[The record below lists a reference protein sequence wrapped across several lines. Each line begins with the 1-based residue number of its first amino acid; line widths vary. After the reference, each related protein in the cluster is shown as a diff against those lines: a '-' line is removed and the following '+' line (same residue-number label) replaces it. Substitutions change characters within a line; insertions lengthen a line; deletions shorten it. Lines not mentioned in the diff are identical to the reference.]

1 MGIFGPILQ
10 HFPSLSTEFYGVL
23 ASLIITIAM
32 IVFRG
37 QLVRLLSMLPQPLVE
52 LLFTIPILG
61 EAIGRSIFQDEFGEQ
76 VKRAK
81 ARAKGVEESVA
92 GSRAMPTP
100 NRLND
105 PEKQPTRDL
114 VLAAWGALQQNVY
127 DACTASNLPLTP
139 ATRIPEAVRRL
150 GEAHAITAELAHL
163 LDVLYRLG
171 QELADDTGL
180 RPRQDD
186 ARVYTELADL
196 VVDWMMI
203 NILSRRKEEEA
214 NRRPEP
220 KPQPKT
226 LVGGHFP
233 PPQLGYPVAVLVG
246 IGGPLRG
253 QRFSIEK
260 EYYRIGSNAD
270 NDLRI
275 TGDAYVSGNHASIRY
290 EQGSLFL
297 ADQGSRNGS
306 FLNDKRVAG
315 SPVVVRRGD
324 HLRLGESVF
333 QVAGVDPQ
341 VSPVK
346 ESGGTV
352 VR

>member
-1 MGIFGPILQ
+1 MGTLELIIQSFASPLTQIFGGL
-10 HFPSLSTEFYGVL
+10 T
-23 ASLIITIAM
+23 SLIVSI
-32 IVFRG
+32 IVFRE
-37 QLVRLLSMLPQPLVE
+37 QLLRLLSLLPRPLVE
-52 LLFTIPILG
+52 LLFTVPILG

-81 ARAKGVEESVA
+81 ARSKGIEENVA
-92 GSRAMPTP
+92 ASRSMPAP

-105 PEKQPTRDL
+105 SEKQPTRDI

-150 GEAHAITAELAHL
+150 GEAHAITAELAYL
-163 LDVLYRLG
+163 LDVLYKLG
-171 QELADDTGL
+171 QDLADDTPL

-196 VVDWMMI
+196 AMDWMMI
-203 NILSRRKEEEA
+203 NILSRRKKEEA
-214 NRRPEP
+214 TRQEEP
-220 KPQPKT
+220 KPPRKT
-226 LVGGHFP
+226 AVGGHFP
-233 PPQLGYPVAVLVG
+233 PPKLGYPVAVLVG
-246 IGGPLRG
+246 IGGPVRG
-253 QRFSIEK
+253 QRFSVEK

-275 TGDAYVSGNHASIRY
+275 SGDAYVSGYHASLRY
-290 EQGSLFL
+290 KQGSLFL

-306 FLNDKRVAG
+306 FLNDKRVAA
-315 SPVVVRRGD
+315 SPVVVRQGD

-333 QVAGVDPQ
+333 QVAPVDH
-341 VSPVK
+341 PVPPLK
-346 ESGGTV
+346 ESDGTV

>member
-1 MGIFGPILQ
+1 MGALDLIIQSFASPLTQFFGGL
-10 HFPSLSTEFYGVL
+10 T
-23 ASLIITIAM
+23 SLILSI
-32 IVFRG
+32 IVFRE
-37 QLVRLLSMLPQPLVE
+37 QLVRLLSMLPRPLVE
-52 LLFTIPILG
+52 LLFTVPILG

-81 ARAKGVEESVA
+81 ARAKGVEASVA
-92 GSRAMPTP
+92 ASRLMPAP

-105 PEKQPTRDL
+105 SEKQPTRDL

-150 GEAHAITAELAHL
+150 SEAHVITAELTYL
-163 LDVLYRLG
+163 LDVLYNLG
-171 QELADDTGL
+171 QELADDTPL

-186 ARVYTELADL
+186 ARAYTELADL
-196 VVDWMMI
+196 VMDWMMI
-203 NILSRRKEEEA
+203 NILSRPKEEETKPQA
-214 NRRPEP
+214 EP
-220 KPQPKT
+220 KPQRKT
-226 LVGGHFP
+226 AVGGHFP
-233 PPQLGYPVAVLVG
+233 PPKLGYPVAVLVG
-246 IGGPLRG
+246 IGGPVRG
-253 QRFSIEK
+253 QRFSVEK

-275 TGDAYVSGNHASIRY
+275 TGDAYVSGNHASLRY

-315 SPVVVRRGD
+315 SPVVVRQGD

-333 QVAGVDPQ
+333 QVAPVDPPVRQ
-341 VSPVK
+341 VK
-346 ESGGTV
+346 ESEGTV